1 MHTAASRLSFFI
13 AIAVGILGY
22 NLNSI
27 AAENNPLP
35 VLTTVGMIGD
45 IAQQV
50 AGDCAEVQT
59 LMPPGTD
66 PHYYEATPRAIR
78 AIDRAELI
86 FYVDTTLEERLG
98 GILENF
104 SRRTPTVG
112 LAQATYDSADLL
124 LEASDTLDP
133 HIWMDA
139 NRWGRIA
146 PVIAE
151 AIAEQRPGCAD
162 TMMANAITYQKQLT
176 ALHDWIK
183 QSISSI
189 PKTQRMLVT
198 AHDAFYY
205 YAKAY
210 AITASEAIEGIS
222 TESEA
227 SIGDIRAVARF
238 VVDNAIPAVFVE
250 STISPRTIE
259 ALVTEVTSMGHDVRI
274 GGTLFSDS
282 LGELNTAEGTYIGM
296 LRANT
301 LQVTN
306 ALGGTPAPWPAELT
320 EWATRW
326 SK

>member
-1 MHTAASRLSFFI
+1 MHTAASRLSFLFLF
-13 AIAVGILGY
+13 AVGLLGY
-22 NLNSI
+22 NLNAT
-27 AAENNPLP
+27 AAENNPLR
-35 VLTTVGMIGD
+35 VLATVGMIGD
-45 IAQQV
+45 IAQEV
-50 AGDCAEVQT
+50 AGECAEVQT

-124 LEASDTLDP
+124 LETSGSLDP

-139 NRWGRIA
+139 NRWGRTA

-162 TMMANAITYQKQLT
+162 TVMANAIAYQEQLA

-183 QSISSI
+183 RSINSI
-189 PKTQRMLVT
+189 PKPQRMLVT

-210 AITASEAIEGIS
+210 AMTASEAIEYVRTLAGD
-222 TESEA
+222 EA
-227 SIGDIRAVARF
+227 TLAAQALKTLP
-238 VVDNAIPAVFVE
+238 DNAFNK
-250 STISPRTIE
+250 
-259 ALVTEVTSMGHDVRI
+259 ALTSLAD
-274 GGTLFSDS
+274 FSVNRD
-282 LGELNTAEGTYIGM
+282 Y
-296 LRANT
+296 
-301 LQVTN
+301 
-306 ALGGTPAPWPAELT
+306 
-320 EWATRW
+320 
-326 SK
+326 